1 LMRLTTCLIV
11 SGLAASLLLASS
23 THAQHNPNAPHKQMR
38 ALQISNGAV
47 RLDGRLDDPIWAQ
60 AEKVNDFL
68 QKEPVENGTPSGRTE
83 VAIAYDDDAVYVGA
97 RMFCKNP
104 EKLAMYLDRH
114 DNQGPA
120 EQFIVTFDSYHDH
133 RTAYGFGV
141 NVAGVRFDRYNSSD
155 NEFDRDFSYNPVW
168 EAVTSRDS
176 VSWSCEMRIPF
187 SQLRFNDQPVQTWGV
202 QFNRWIPGSFEDIF
216 WVVIPRNATG
226 FSSWFGEMSGIENVK
241 PSRRLELMPY
251 AASNASMIPRPA
263 ANDPLHDRTTL
274 DQRIGGDLKMG
285 LGPNMT
291 LDATINPDFGQVEAD
306 PAVIN
311 LSAYETSFSE
321 RRPFFSE
328 GIDLLHPEG
337 PGYFYSRRIG
347 GPPHGS
353 AAGHFVKSPENAT
366 ILGAAKIS
374 GRVTSKTSLGVLAA
388 VTGREKATS
397 HNVATDSTLAETFKT
412 VIEPPT
418 AYGLAA
424 IRREFGGN
432 GSTVGLLLTGMG
444 RNFSSCP
451 DLKQTLRSQAYAGNF
466 DWNVRFE
473 QGKYDIVGFAGFS
486 HVRGDAAAMTLTQ
499 RSSVHYFQRPDAQS
513 YVKVDST
520 RTAMTGFTAQV
531 RGGKRSGTHWL
542 WGGGANIESPDFE
555 LNDAGILESADDISQ
570 WAHLT
575 YRETTPGR
583 LFHSYLFEIDWN
595 GAWNFSGTNTG
606 KEVYLYGNLTFKSFS
621 SVEVSLA
628 EYPAVFKDD
637 MTRGGPLMKR
647 LEQRTISVGASSPHG
662 RSTHFAIGSEYTW
675 ADQGGSYYEIELS
688 HSRRIGSRVSL
699 EIVPQWEEGCDPQ
712 QWFGQAG
719 SGSAATYGT
728 RYIFGALR
736 FSEARLGMRLNYF
749 FSPTLSLEVYAEP
762 FAAAGKYSDIGELVA
777 GRSSDLRKYGTDGTT
792 IEWVADSSKYR
803 VTDGSYLFWLSGRDY
818 GDRSFR
824 SNVVLRWEFARGSTA
839 YLVWQRNRGTERE
852 PGRQVRFASLGD
864 AFAAEGSDYVALK
877 ISYWIPVR

>member
-1 LMRLTTCLIV
+1 MRLTTCLTI
-11 SGLAASLLLASS
+11 SGLTAGLLLASS
-23 THAQHNPNAPHKQMR
+23 IDAQHNPNAPRKQMR
-38 ALQISNGAV
+38 ASRISNGAV
-47 RLDGRLDDPIWAQ
+47 RLDGRLDDEVWSQ
-60 AEKVNDFL
+60 AGKVSDFL
-68 QKEPVENGTPSGRTE
+68 QKEPVENGTPSGQTE

-97 RMFCKNP
+97 RMYCKNP

-120 EQFIVTFDSYHDH
+120 EQFIVTLDSYHDH

-155 NEFDRDFSYNPVW
+155 NEFDKDFSYNPVW
-168 EAVTSRDS
+168 EAATSRDTI
-176 VSWSCEMRIPF
+176 SWSCEMRIPF
-187 SQLRFNDQPVQTWGV
+187 SQLRFHDQPVQTWGV
-202 QFNRWIPGSFEDIF
+202 QFNRWIPGNFEDIF

-226 FSSWFGEMSGIENVK
+226 FSSWFGEMSGIENIK

-251 AASNASMIPRPA
+251 TAGNASVIPRPDP
-263 ANDPLHDRTTL
+263 NDPLHERASL
-274 DQRIGGDLKMG
+274 DNRIGGDLKMG
-285 LGPNMT
+285 LGPNVT

-353 AAGHFVKSPENAT
+353 ADGVFVKSPENAT

-388 VTGREKATS
+388 VTSREKATS

-418 AYGLAA
+418 AYGLTA
-424 IRREFGGN
+424 IRQEIGEN

-451 DLKQTLRSQAYAGNF
+451 DLKQTLRSQAYAGNL
-466 DWNVRFE
+466 DWNLRFS
-473 QGKYDIVGFAGFS
+473 QGKYDMYGNIGFS
-486 HVRGDAAAMTLTQ
+486 HVRGNAAALVSTQ

-513 YVKVDST
+513 YVHVDST

-531 RGGKRSGTHWL
+531 RGGKRSGKHWL
-542 WGGGANIESPDFE
+542 WDAGANITTPDFE
-555 LNDAGILESADDISQ
+555 LNDAGLFGSADGISHWTQ
-570 WAHLT
+570 VT

-583 LFHSYLFEIDWN
+583 LFHSYAVQAGWSGSWN
-595 GAWNFSGTNTG
+595 CGGINTG
-606 KEVYLYGNLTFKSFS
+606 KEIYLSSNLTFKSFS

-647 LEQRTISVGASSPHG
+647 LEQRTVTVGANSPYG
-662 RSTHFAIGSEYTW
+662 RGTHFGFGSEYTW
-675 ADQGGSYYEIELS
+675 GDQGGWYYALAMSY
-688 HSRRIGSRVSL
+688 SRRIGSQVSL
-699 EIVPQWEEGCDPQ
+699 EIEPQWEEGRDPQ
-712 QWFGQAG
+712 GWYGSEG

-728 RYIFGALR
+728 RYIFSALR

-777 GRSSDLRKYGTDGTT
+777 ARSSNLRRYGTDGTN
-792 IEWVADSSKYR
+792 IQWIADSLQYK
-803 VTDGSYLFWLSGRDY
+803 VTDGSYEFWLSDLNY
-818 GDRSFR
+818 GERSFR

-852 PGRQVRFASLGD
+852 LGRQVRFASLGD